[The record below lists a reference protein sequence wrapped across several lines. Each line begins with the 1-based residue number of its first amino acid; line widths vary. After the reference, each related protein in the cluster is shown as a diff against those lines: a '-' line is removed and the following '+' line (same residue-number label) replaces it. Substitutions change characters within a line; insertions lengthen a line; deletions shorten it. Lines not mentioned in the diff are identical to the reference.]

1 MYFLLIMD
9 QLIIF
14 RAMPQVL
21 RLDAL
26 RAVDLLSVAA
36 HPPFGDRVDASELQV
51 LHADHHLRRRALGR
65 AVHLPRVRGAAR
77 GLGCLVTLVYSQAF
91 YFPILLLFFLFLST
105 PVEL

>member
-26 RAVDLLSVAA
+26 RAVDLLSIAA
-36 HPPFGDRVDASELQV
+36 HPPLGERGDASELQV

-65 AVHLPRVRGAAR
+65 GVHLPRVRGAAR
-77 GLGCLVTLVYSQAF
+77 GLGCLVTLVYSQALCF
-91 YFPILLLFFLFLST
+91 SILLLFFLSYRH
-105 PVEL
+105 PSN